1 MSILKFTEFI
11 NERWAIDMPVEHR
24 IAAGVALIYNNK
36 ILLVH
41 PTNSSWKKPTL
52 GIPKGKLDRLDEDPM
67 DAALRELEE
76 ETGIKL
82 TPDQLESTPYD
93 ITFWKGGKADGTL
106 IYFICEISDLSE
118 IGLTSER
125 LPKSHLQAEEVDW
138 GGFLSSD
145 DAYSKMNNSQLL
157 ILDRH
162 LTK

>member
-1 MSILKFTEFI
+1 MAILKFTEFI

-24 IAAGVALIYNNK
+24 IAAGVVLIYNNK

-52 GIPKGKLDRLDEDPM
+52 GIPKGKLDRYDEDPM

-76 ETGIKL
+76 ETGITL
-82 TPDQLESTPYD
+82 TPDQLDSRPHD
-93 ITFWKGGKADGTL
+93 IIFWKDGKPDGKM
-106 IYFICEISDLSE
+106 IYFICEIQDLSE

-125 LPKSHLQAEEVDW
+125 LPKGQLQAEEVDW
-138 GGFLSSD
+138 GGFLSAD
-145 DAYSKMNNSQLL
+145 EAYPKMSNSQLI